1 MGLTGL
7 AEIVN
12 AAGMAMTGEFAY
24 DFQRG
29 CPSRMIKPK
38 TPPMG

>member
-12 AAGMAMTGEFAY
+12 AAGMAVTGEFAY
-24 DFQRG
+24 DFHRG
-29 CPSRMIKPK
+29 CASLIGTKS
-38 TPPMG
+38 PPMG